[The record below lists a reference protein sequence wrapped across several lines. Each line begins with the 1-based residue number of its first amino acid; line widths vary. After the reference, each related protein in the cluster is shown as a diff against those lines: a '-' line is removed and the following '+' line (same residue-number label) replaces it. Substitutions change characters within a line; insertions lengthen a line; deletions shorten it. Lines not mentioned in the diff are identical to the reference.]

1 MEAHCIKMFCEQDA
15 LSRCAQKSNKNTSNI
30 SLDIIFSLRALFLE
44 IKEQKY
50 RFFLFL
56 TLLEIKVA
64 IIGDVVLQLIAK

>member
-1 MEAHCIKMFCEQDA
+1 MRSAAAHKKI
-15 LSRCAQKSNKNTSNI
+15 NKKTSNI
-30 SLDIIFSLRALFLE
+30 SLDIIFSLRALFPE